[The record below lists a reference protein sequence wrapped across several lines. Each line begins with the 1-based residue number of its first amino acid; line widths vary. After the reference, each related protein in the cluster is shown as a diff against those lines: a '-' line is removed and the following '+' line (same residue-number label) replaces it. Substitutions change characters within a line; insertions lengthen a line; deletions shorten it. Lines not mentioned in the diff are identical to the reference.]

1 MNLEHKKIREYVNFD
16 VCSFEQLDEFQDG
29 YSIDTDG
36 NSLITDEEDTWDA
49 NWIVIAYETMC
60 GDPIII
66 DLSEEGYPIF
76 SLMHGMDSW
85 SGGDFLADSMES
97 FINFMKDIGDFLTE
111 KQVLEGKRMILT
123 KRIEYIVK

>member
-1 MNLEHKKIREYVNFD
+1 MNFD

-111 KQVLEGKRMILT
+111 KQVLEGKKNDT
-123 KRIEYIVK
+123 N

>member
-1 MNLEHKKIREYVNFD
+1 MGCKL
-16 VCSFEQLDEFQDG
+16 
-29 YSIDTDG
+29 
-36 NSLITDEEDTWDA
+36 
-49 NWIVIAYETMC
+49 IVIAYETMC

>member
-1 MNLEHKKIREYVNFD
+1 
-16 VCSFEQLDEFQDG
+16 
-29 YSIDTDG
+29 
-36 NSLITDEEDTWDA
+36 
-49 NWIVIAYETMC
+49 MC

-66 DLSEEGYPIF
+66 DLSEEGYPIS

-111 KQVLEGKRMILT
+111 KQVLEGKRMIQT
-123 KRIEYIVK
+123 KELEILLNEFLERNKFTDFEIWNSLLSPLFDIAEEYEQTMEKSKKDEGRRKENNGNCPHA

>member
-1 MNLEHKKIREYVNFD
+1 
-16 VCSFEQLDEFQDG
+16 
-29 YSIDTDG
+29 
-36 NSLITDEEDTWDA
+36 
-49 NWIVIAYETMC
+49 MC

-66 DLSEEGYPIF
+66 DVKKDPIF

-111 KQVLEGKRMILT
+111 KQVLEGK
-123 KRIEYIVK
+123 E

>member
-1 MNLEHKKIREYVNFD
+1 
-16 VCSFEQLDEFQDG
+16 
-29 YSIDTDG
+29 
-36 NSLITDEEDTWDA
+36 
-49 NWIVIAYETMC
+49 MC

-123 KRIEYIVK
+123 KELNILLNEFWKEINLLILKYGTLY